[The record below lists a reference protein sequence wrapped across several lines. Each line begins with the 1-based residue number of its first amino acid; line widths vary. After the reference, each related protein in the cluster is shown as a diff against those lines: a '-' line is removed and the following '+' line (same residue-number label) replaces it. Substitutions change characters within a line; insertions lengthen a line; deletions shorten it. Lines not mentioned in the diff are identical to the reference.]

1 MRWMETAVQDLRF
14 ALRLL
19 AKERWFTAAAVA
31 ALALGMGVTTMMVTI
46 INGYNFRGLSVPGS
60 GEVVHVGTVD
70 FSGRTPGVSYP
81 DFLDWR
87 RDARSFEALAA
98 FAGRRVA
105 VSEPGRAPEGVGGVY
120 LSAASFGI
128 LQAAPLLGR
137 GLVPDDD
144 RRDAAPVVVL
154 GYRLWAGR
162 YGSDPSILG
171 RSVLIDGVPATVVG
185 VMPEGFEFPF
195 RHGIW
200 LPLAGFPG
208 LETQARDDRTLSAFG
223 RLAGN
228 TSADEA
234 RAELEMIAGGLAR
247 VYPQTNDRI
256 RPRVV
261 PFGVE
266 QVGRFGDDPVPVAI
280 LGTALVVLLIAC
292 ANVANLLLA
301 RSGGRARELAIRA
314 SLGATRWRIARQL
327 LVESLVLSAIATT
340 VGLWLSTFG
349 VRFIAESFGRN
360 VPYWMSFPIDLQVL
374 AAAAVLCVLAT
385 MLFGLAPALVFSR
398 VTLAG
403 SMKESAPAGGGRR
416 FRGWTQA
423 LLVAELA
430 VTVMLLAGAGL
441 LLRSFFVLYQSDNVL
456 DVSQVLTMEV
466 TLPAQ
471 TFATSERRSEFYRQL
486 DERIGRMPGLALAT
500 VASSRP
506 FTGALSRTL
515 TFADRQPAAGD
526 AGRSVAVVA
535 AGPRYFD
542 ALQVPA
548 VRGRLFTALDG
559 APGQAAAI
567 VNQRFVDVHYA
578 GADPLGQRIRLS
590 EPKTDPAL
598 ASWLTIVGVVPT
610 IRQGMAS
617 AGRPVVYVPLAAHG
631 GENAAILVRTESA
644 GAAVAAL
651 RTEVASLDPDVTL
664 FNVRPLPDLRNDSRL
679 QPRLIGTVLTAF
691 AGIALLLSVV
701 GVFAATAY
709 AVRQRRHEI
718 GVRMALGAQAPQ
730 VVWLF
735 VRRGLA
741 LLAIGLPT
749 GLAGAVVVG
758 LLLRGLLIQTRPAD
772 PIILLVIAGL
782 VIGFTLAA
790 CLIPAR
796 RAAHREPLAVLRT
809 E

>member
-1 MRWMETAVQDLRF
+1 MGWMETAAQDVRF

-46 INGYNFRGLSVPGS
+46 INGYNFRGLSPDPGD
-60 GEVVHVGTVD
+60 VVHVGTVD
-70 FSGRTPGVSYP
+70 FSGRTRGLSYP
-81 DFLDWR
+81 DFQDWR
-87 RDARSFEALAA
+87 RDSRSFDMLAA
-98 FAGRRVA
+98 FAVRRIA
-105 VSEPGRAPEGVGGVY
+105 VGEPGRAPEGVSGVY
-120 LSAASFGI
+120 LSAASFGM
-128 LQAAPLLGR
+128 LQASPLLGR

-144 RRDAAPVVVL
+144 RRDAAPVVAL
-154 GYRLWAGR
+154 GYRLWVGR
-162 YGSDPSILG
+162 YGSDPAILG
-171 RSVLIDGVPATVVG
+171 RSVLIDGAPATVVG

-200 LPLAGFPG
+200 LPLAGLPG

-223 RLAGN
+223 RLAGS
-228 TSADEA
+228 TTADEA
-234 RAELEMIAGGLAR
+234 RAELEAIAGGLSR

-261 PFGVE
+261 GFGVE

-314 SLGATRWRIARQL
+314 SVGATRWRIARQL
-327 LVESLVLSAIATT
+327 LIESLVLSAIATT

-360 VPYWMSFPIDLQVL
+360 VPYWMSFPIDVQVL
-374 AAAAVLCVLAT
+374 ATVALLCVLAT
-385 MLFGLAPALVFSR
+385 MVFGLAPALVFSK

-403 SMKESAPAGGGRR
+403 SMKESAPAGGGR
-416 FRGWTQA
+416 FRAWTHA

-441 LLRSFFVLYQSDNVL
+441 LLRSFLVLYQSDNVL

-471 TFATSERRSEFYRQL
+471 KFASSDRRSEFYRQL
-486 DERIGRMPGLALAT
+486 DDRIGRMPGLALAT

-526 AGRSVAVVA
+526 AARPVAVVA

-548 VRGRLFTALDG
+548 VRGRLFTPLDG
-559 APGQAAAI
+559 APGQPAAI
-567 VNQRFVDVHYA
+567 VNQRFVDLHYA
-578 GADPLGQRIRLS
+578 GADPVGQRIRLS

-617 AGRPVVYVPLAAHG
+617 AARPVVYVPLAAHG

-644 GAAVAAL
+644 GAAAAAL

-664 FNVRPLPDLRNDSRL
+664 FNVRSLPDLRNDSRL

-709 AVRQRRHEI
+709 AVRQRSHEI

-741 LLAIGLPT
+741 LLAIGLPI
-749 GLAGAVVVG
+749 GLAGAAAVG
-758 LLLRGLLIQTRPAD
+758 LLLRGLLIQTRPTD
-772 PIILLVIAGL
+772 PITLVLIAGL
-782 VIGFTLAA
+782 VIVFTVAA

-796 RAAHREPLAVLRT
+796 RAAHRDPLAVLRT